1 MDRETNELIELGTV
15 TTDSA
20 GDDPQ
25 GIEGAGK
32 FKVTGLTQD

>member
-1 MDRETNELIELGTV
+1 MDRETNELIELLQAFAQ
-15 TTDSA
+15 DA
-20 GDDPQ
+20 LFDPL

>member
-15 TTDSA
+15 TTDTA
-20 GDDPQ
+20 GDDPL

-32 FKVTGLTQD
+32 FKVTGLTHD